1 MREPTKRSPEDRG
14 EAEAVGRCQVC
25 GAQGRIITVPGA
37 PEPNRFCA
45 RCAIEYGEAVG
56 ADEDLR

>member
-1 MREPTKRSPEDRG
+1 MREATKESPYDRG
-14 EAEAVGRCQVC
+14 QVEATGRCQVC
-25 GAQGRIITVPGA
+25 GTEGPIIQVHGA

>member
-1 MREPTKRSPEDRG
+1 MREATKRSPQDRG
-14 EAEAVGRCQVC
+14 EVEAEGRCQVC
-25 GAQGRIITVPGA
+25 GAQGKIITVPGA

-56 ADEDLR
+56 EDEDLR